1 VQGDGSEL
9 ERAGAVLLGLPD
21 FAVLAAAE
29 VGGEIELVVQT
40 VAGPVGCPRC
50 GVVAAGKGRRPALLR
65 DLPARGR
72 PVVLIWHK
80 RLWAC
85 PDSVCPQGSWTETHP
100 QVRARAVLTERARRW
115 AFEQVGRCK
124 RTVAAVAAELGVGWW
139 TVMRAVREFG
149 EPLVDDPV
157 RVDGVSAVGVDE
169 HAFLAATPIKPT
181 TYVTGVV
188 DITPGRPPRLLD
200 VLPGRS
206 GKIYAEWLAEQ
217 EQAWRDQVRVAAL
230 DPFRGY
236 ATALRTELPAAQRVL
251 DAFHVTRLGFAA
263 LDEVRRRVQHD
274 TTGHRGRRGD
284 PLYGIRRVLRR
295 GRDKLTDRARARM
308 LTGLDAGDPHGE
320 VAAAWTVA
328 HQLREVYQART
339 PEDGR
344 RRAAA
349 AEAAA
354 LTCPVPEVR
363 RLGRT
368 LRSWR
373 AEWLAYFHTGGASN
387 GPVEAMNLNIETSRR
402 IAYGFR
408 NFRNYRLRLLLAYGH
423 TWQTSLTPR
432 IRGPHPLIVA

>member
-1 VQGDGSEL
+1 VRVDGSEWAQ
-9 ERAGAVLLGLPD
+9 AGAVLLGLPD
-21 FAVLAAAE
+21 FEVLASAE
-29 VGGEIELVVQT
+29 VGGEIEVVVQT
-40 VAGPVGCPRC
+40 VAGLVGCPRC
-50 GVVAAGKGRRPALLR
+50 GVAAAGTGRRPILVR

-80 RLWAC
+80 RLWTC
-85 PDSVCPQGSWTETHP
+85 PDPVCPQGSWTEGHP
-100 QVRARAVLTERARRW
+100 AIRARAALTERARRW

-139 TVMRAVREFG
+139 TVMRAVVEFG
-149 EPLVDDPV
+149 EPLVDDPA
-157 RVDGVSAVGVDE
+157 RLDGVSALGVDE
-169 HAFLAATPIKPT
+169 HAFLAATATKPT

-206 GKIYAEWLAEQ
+206 GKIYAEWLAER
-217 EQAWRDQVRVAAL
+217 EQAWRDQVSVAAL

-236 ATALRTELPAAQRVL
+236 ATALRAELPAAQRVL

-263 LDEVRRRVQHD
+263 LDEVRRRVQQD

-284 PLYGIRRVLRR
+284 PLYGVRRVLRR
-295 GRDKLTDRARARM
+295 GRDKLTEYARKRM
-308 LTGLDAGDPHGE
+308 LAGLDAGDPHGE

-328 HQLREVYQART
+328 HQLREVYQAAT

-354 LTCPVPEVR
+354 LTCPIPEVR

-373 AEWLAYFHTGGASN
+373 PEWQAYFDTGGASN
-387 GPVEAMNLNIETSRR
+387 GPVEATNLNIETSRR

-432 IRGPHPLIVA
+432 IRGPYPLIVA